1 MYKKSTLAVLIA
13 LLTGAASAHAQTDLS
28 TIEARLVA
36 LEKRLQEAENRAQT
50 AENRAE
56 SAEKKVQQLTTQ
68 QQKNQDTT
76 QEVVQR
82 TVKLEKK
89 ADEKSGFEFH
99 GYARSGVIMN
109 DSAASTKSGAYM
121 TPAGETGGAIGRL
134 GNQADTYVEMN
145 LEHKQTLDNGATTRF
160 KVMVADG
167 QTSYNDWTAST
178 SDLNVRQ
185 AFVELGNLPTF
196 AGPFKGSTLWAGKRF
211 DRDNFDIHWIDSD
224 VVFLAGTG
232 GGIYD
237 VKWNDG
243 LRSNFSLY
251 GRNFGDIDDSSN
263 SVQNYILTMNHFA
276 GPLQMMVSGLR
287 AKDNDERK
295 DSNGN
300 LVKGDAANT
309 GVHALL
315 GLHNDS
321 FYGLRDGSSK
331 TALLYGHG
339 LGAEVKSIGSDG
351 ALLPQADTWRLASY
365 GMTPLGGGW
374 HIAPAVLAQSSKDRY
389 VKGDSYQWATAN
401 LRVIQEIN
409 QNFELQYE
417 GSYQYMDLRPE
428 GYNARN
434 AVSGNFYKL
443 TFAPTLKAGDVGEF
457 LKRPELRLFATW
469 MDWDH
474 RLDNYASSDSFGSSG
489 FTAGGEWNFG
499 VQMETWF

>member
-1 MYKKSTLAVLIA
+1 MYRKSTLAVLIA

-28 TIEARLVA
+28 TIEARLIA

-56 SAEKKVQQLTTQ
+56 SAEKKVQQLTAQ

-76 QEVVQR
+76 QEVAQR
-82 TVKLEKK
+82 TAKLEKK

-109 DSAASTKSGAYM
+109 DSGASTKSGAYM

-167 QTSYNDWTAST
+167 QTTYNDWTAST

-237 VKWNDG
+237 VKWNDS

-295 DSNGN
+295 DTNGN

-315 GLHNDS
+315 GLQTTVSTACATVAAKPPCSTVTAWAPRLKVSALTAPFVRGPTHGALPATVPRRS
-321 FYGLRDGSSK
+321 AKTGLSPRRSWRKAAK
-331 TALLYGHG
+331 TAMSM
-339 LGAEVKSIGSDG
+339 A
-351 ALLPQADTWRLASY
+351 
-365 GMTPLGGGW
+365 
-374 HIAPAVLAQSSKDRY
+374 IA
-389 VKGDSYQWATAN
+389 T
-401 LRVIQEIN
+401 
-409 QNFELQYE
+409 
-417 GSYQYMDLRPE
+417 
-428 GYNARN
+428 
-434 AVSGNFYKL
+434 SGQHL
-443 TFAPTLKAGDVGEF
+443 TCA
-457 LKRPELRLFATW
+457 
-469 MDWDH
+469 
-474 RLDNYASSDSFGSSG
+474 
-489 FTAGGEWNFG
+489 
-499 VQMETWF
+499 